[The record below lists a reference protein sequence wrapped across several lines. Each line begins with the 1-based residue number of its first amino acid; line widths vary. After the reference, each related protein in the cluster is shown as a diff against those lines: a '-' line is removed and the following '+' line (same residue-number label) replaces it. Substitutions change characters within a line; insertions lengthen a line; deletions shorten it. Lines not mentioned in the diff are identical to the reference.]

1 MKTEEGEGRR
11 MLLELQVKNLALIEQ
26 ARITF
31 GEGLNI
37 LTGETG
43 AGKSILIGS
52 VNMALG
58 GKVSRESIRRGA
70 ESAYVELLFS
80 VDSQAQRQALQALD
94 IDVPEDGTL
103 ILSRRILPSRS
114 VSRINDETVTAVK
127 LKQVTGLLIDMHGQH
142 EHQSLLHLHKHL
154 EILDAYCRA
163 EAEPWKKKIADAY
176 RQYQSVQAKLSSM
189 EGGAEERLREA
200 DFCRFEIRSIEE
212 AALRE
217 GEEEELAARY
227 RKLSYARRITEAL
240 SEAYQ
245 ALDTDSLSR
254 AVRAVDQAAGYDGE
268 LKEIR
273 AQAYDVESLIHDL
286 ARGIQAYMDGCV
298 FEPEELRQI
307 EERLDTIRGIQARYG
322 NSVDAV
328 LTALEEK
335 KKRLEE
341 LEHFDEIRRELEQ
354 EKEELES
361 RLSEACGRLTD
372 VRRRSAERLA
382 ARMRESLLDLN
393 FLEVQFV
400 MEVRQLDHFTA
411 EGWDEAEFLI
421 STNPGE
427 PVKPLRAVASGG
439 ELSRIM
445 LAIKTVLAD
454 TDQIPTLIFD
464 EIDTGISGRT
474 AQKVSEKLREI
485 AGTHQVICIT
495 HLPQIA
501 SMADCHYAIEKSV
514 REGNTVTQ
522 IRRLNREESIR
533 ELARLLGGAQITDA
547 VLQNAHEMKAL
558 AEMPGRAHPAKTD
571 DAVRADAAP
580 QKPAGTPENS
590 CDSTS

>member
-1 MKTEEGEGRR
+1 

-26 ARITF
+26 ARIEF

-58 GKVSRESIRRGA
+58 GKVSRDSIRQGA
-70 ESAYVELLFS
+70 ENAYIELLFS
-80 VDSQAQRQALQALD
+80 VDSKEQREALEALD
-94 IDVPEDGTL
+94 ITVPEDGTL

-114 VSRINDETVTAVK
+114 ISRINDETVTAVK
-127 LKQVTGLLIDMHGQH
+127 LKQATSLLIDIHGQH

-154 EILDAYCRA
+154 EILDAYCRT
-163 EAEPWKKKIADAY
+163 EAESWKEKIAGEY
-176 RQYQSVQAKLSSM
+176 RQYQALESRLSSM
-189 EGGAEERLREA
+189 EGGLEERLREA
-200 DFCRFEIRSIEE
+200 DFCRFEIQSIEE

-227 RKLSYARRITEAL
+227 RKLSHARRIAEEL

-245 ALDTDSLSR
+245 ALDTDALSR
-254 AVRAVDQAAGYDGE
+254 AVRAVDQAAGYDPE
-268 LKEIR
+268 LKGIR
-273 AQAYDVESLIHDL
+273 DQAYDVESLVHDL
-286 ARGIQAYMDGCV
+286 AHGIQAYMADCV
-298 FEPEELRQI
+298 FDPEEFRQI
-307 EERLDTIRGIQARYG
+307 EERLDTIHSIQSRYG
-322 NSVDAV
+322 NSLEAV
-328 LTALEEK
+328 FQALEEK

-341 LEHFDEIRRELEQ
+341 LENFDQIRLGLEKEKADLEKQLRKDCSRLTEIRSQ
-354 EKEELES
+354 
-361 RLSEACGRLTD
+361 A
-372 VRRRSAERLA
+372 AARLA
-382 ARMRESLLDLN
+382 ERMRESLLDLN
-393 FLEVQFV
+393 FLDVQFV
-400 MEVRQLDHFTA
+400 MEVRQLDHFTS

-474 AQKVSEKLREI
+474 AQKVSEKLKETIGELRSANNEPEPTRSS
-485 AGTHQVICIT
+485 ASPICRRLRPWQT
-495 HLPQIA
+495 
-501 SMADCHYAIEKSV
+501 AISKSKNRSV
-514 REGNTVTQ
+514 RE
-522 IRRLNREESIR
+522 R
-533 ELARLLGGAQITDA
+533 
-547 VLQNAHEMKAL
+547 
-558 AEMPGRAHPAKTD
+558 P
-571 DAVRADAAP
+571 
-580 QKPAGTPENS
+580 
-590 CDSTS
+590 

>member
-1 MKTEEGEGRR
+1 

-26 ARITF
+26 ARIEF

-58 GKVSRESIRRGA
+58 GKVSRDSIRQGA
-70 ESAYVELLFS
+70 ENAYIELLFS
-80 VDSQAQRQALQALD
+80 VDSKEQREALEALD
-94 IDVPEDGTL
+94 ITVPEDGTL

-114 VSRINDETVTAVK
+114 ISRINDETVTAVK
-127 LKQVTGLLIDMHGQH
+127 LKQATGLLIDIHGQH

-154 EILDAYCRA
+154 EILDAYCRT
-163 EAEPWKKKIADAY
+163 EAESWKEKIAGEY
-176 RQYQSVQAKLSSM
+176 RQYQALESRLSSM
-189 EGGAEERLREA
+189 EGGLEERLREA
-200 DFCRFEIRSIEE
+200 DFCRFEIQSIEE

-227 RKLSYARRITEAL
+227 RKLSHARRIAEEL

-245 ALDTDSLSR
+245 ALDTDALSR
-254 AVRAVDQAAGYDGE
+254 AVRAVDQAAGYDPE
-268 LKEIR
+268 LKGIR
-273 AQAYDVESLIHDL
+273 DQAYDVESLVHDL
-286 ARGIQAYMDGCV
+286 AHGIQAYMADCV
-298 FEPEELRQI
+298 FDPEEFRQI
-307 EERLDTIRGIQARYG
+307 EERLDTIHSIQSRYG
-322 NSVDAV
+322 NSVEAV
-328 LTALEEK
+328 FQALEEK

-341 LEHFDEIRRELEQ
+341 LENFDQIRLGLEKEKADLEKQLRKDCSRLTEIRSQ
-354 EKEELES
+354 
-361 RLSEACGRLTD
+361 A
-372 VRRRSAERLA
+372 AARLA
-382 ARMRESLLDLN
+382 ERMRESLLDLN
-393 FLEVQFV
+393 FLDVQFV
-400 MEVRQLDHFTA
+400 MEVRQLDHFTS

-474 AQKVSEKLREI
+474 AQKVSEKLKEI
-485 AGTHQVICIT
+485 SRTHQVICIT

-501 SMADCHYAIEKSV
+501 SMADCHFEIEKLV
-514 REGNTVTQ
+514 REGKTVTQ
-522 IRRLNREESIR
+522 ICRLGQEESIR

-547 VLQNAHEMKAL
+547 VLKNAREMKEL
-558 AEMPGRAHPAKTD
+558 AERSK
-571 DAVRADAAP
+571 
-580 QKPAGTPENS
+580 
-590 CDSTS
+590 

>member
-1 MKTEEGEGRR
+1 

-26 ARITF
+26 ARIEF

-58 GKVSRESIRRGA
+58 GKVSRDSIRQGA
-70 ESAYVELLFS
+70 ENAYIELLFS
-80 VDSQAQRQALQALD
+80 VDSKEQREALEALD
-94 IDVPEDGTL
+94 ITVPEDGTL

-114 VSRINDETVTAVK
+114 ISRINDETVTAVK
-127 LKQVTGLLIDMHGQH
+127 LKQATSLLIDIHGQH

-154 EILDAYCRA
+154 EILDAYCRT
-163 EAEPWKKKIADAY
+163 EAESWKEKIASEY
-176 RQYQSVQAKLSSM
+176 RQYQALESRLSSM
-189 EGGAEERLREA
+189 EGGLEERLREA
-200 DFCRFEIRSIEE
+200 DFCRFEIQSIEE

-227 RKLSYARRITEAL
+227 RKLSHARRIAEEL

-245 ALDTDSLSR
+245 ALDTDALSR
-254 AVRAVDQAAGYDGE
+254 AVRAVDQAAGYDPE
-268 LKEIR
+268 LKGIR
-273 AQAYDVESLIHDL
+273 DQAYDVESLVHDL
-286 ARGIQAYMDGCV
+286 AHGIQAYMADCV
-298 FEPEELRQI
+298 FDPEEFRQI
-307 EERLDTIRGIQARYG
+307 EGRLDTIHSIQSRYG
-322 NSVDAV
+322 NSVEADFQ
-328 LTALEEK
+328 ALEEK

-341 LEHFDEIRRELEQ
+341 LENFDQIRLGLEKEKADLEKQLRKDCSRLTEIRSQ
-354 EKEELES
+354 
-361 RLSEACGRLTD
+361 A
-372 VRRRSAERLA
+372 AARLA
-382 ARMRESLLDLN
+382 ERMRESLLDLN
-393 FLEVQFV
+393 FLDVQFV
-400 MEVRQLDHFTA
+400 MEVRQLDHFTS

-474 AQKVSEKLREI
+474 AQKVSEKLKEI
-485 AGTHQVICIT
+485 SRTHQVICIT

-501 SMADCHYAIEKSV
+501 SMADCHFEIEKSV
-514 REGNTVTQ
+514 REGKTVTQ
-522 IRRLNREESIR
+522 ICRLGQEESIR

-547 VLQNAHEMKAL
+547 VLKNAREMKEL
-558 AEMPGRAHPAKTD
+558 AERSK
-571 DAVRADAAP
+571 
-580 QKPAGTPENS
+580 
-590 CDSTS
+590 